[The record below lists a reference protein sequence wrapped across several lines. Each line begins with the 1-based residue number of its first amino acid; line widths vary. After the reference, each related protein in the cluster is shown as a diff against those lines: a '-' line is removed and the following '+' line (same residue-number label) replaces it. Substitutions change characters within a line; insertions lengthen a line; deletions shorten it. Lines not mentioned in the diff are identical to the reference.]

1 MKDIFEF
8 RDNLI
13 ESFSKFS
20 RSFTRVSAPDIKEV
34 LDEEYGNGRFWPE
47 PLIQVNPHYKTT
59 HTITELVKADLLHP
73 LCDTLF
79 RIKGSPLTLFNHQEQ
94 AIRKAREKQ
103 SYVLTTGT
111 GSGKSLSFFIPIID
125 AIIRGKEQDSTP
137 RTRAIIVYPMNALA
151 NSQLGEINKFLDN
164 YPDSEARPITV
175 ARYTGQE
182 DSTERSKLAANPP
195 DILLTNYM
203 MLELILTRNEEVDTQ
218 VVEHSMGLEFLVLD
232 ELHTYRGRQ
241 GADVAMLI
249 RRLRQRLQA
258 TSMVCI
264 GTSATMSSIGSA
276 DDKAKAVAETASTLF
291 GVKIPVTNVIGEV
304 LTRVTPE
311 ARNID
316 KKALHKRIV
325 SGAPFPSDYGTLAQ
339 DELSIWVEL
348 TLGIIIIP
356 GKSPERATPISLSD
370 ALDRLASDADVSRE
384 MALDTLR
391 NFLVHCEQV
400 VSPKKEPLFAF
411 KLHQFISGP
420 GVVLATLE
428 PVGERLITLDEQ
440 QYAPGRQK
448 ENVRLYR
455 TYFCRECG
463 QEYLPV
469 WVDDDLTTFE
479 PRRID
484 DVPSQKDDE
493 ASRFGHLVPVSDDQ
507 NYQSESDIPESWM
520 DFDKKGNQ
528 IVKAGMR
535 KSIPKLVEINAQ
547 GEAQAG
553 AVKYWFIPGTVK
565 FCPHCGLEHESRSK
579 DANKLVGLSG
589 EGRSSSTTIITLNLL
604 EQMFDKEASTF
615 AQKKMLGFSDNRQD
629 AALQSGHFND
639 FIYLVTMRSALLA
652 ALRNNS
658 GMLQI
663 QNLAQAVFE
672 ALGFDS
678 DDPDVLREYL
688 RNPYMATNLRLSYQ
702 KYEKQVLA
710 YRILND
716 LSRGWRYNNPNLIQL
731 GMLQIHYAYLEQLCA
746 DESKFKDAPAVLKEA
761 APEIRFKIY
770 KTLFEEMQAN
780 LCISSSYWDPD
791 ELQVVQRN
799 TYNHLIERWGFYE
812 HEKLRTGNRLIV
824 GKLPA
829 ITDKGERI
837 FKYVG
842 GGTYSY
848 IGRKLKKPELWKGTS
863 WETLRNTE
871 KGKLIEEVTRS
882 LLSIASSYG
891 LISQIKEKKGDL
903 ISWQLS
909 DSILV
914 WKLKD
919 NIDHSRWAN
928 DFFSTLY
935 SSIATQFKSRD
946 FTLFKFESKEHTAQV
961 ESDEREILEK
971 RFRFSKEDQESW
983 KKEHPEKKQLEPL
996 PVLYC
1001 SPTMELGIDISSLNT
1016 VYLRN
1021 IPPTAANYAQRSGR
1035 AGRSGQ
1041 AALVVSYCASQSP
1054 HDQWFFHHK
1063 NEMVHGTVRTPSL
1076 DLSNKDLI
1084 DSHMLAVWFAL
1095 SGHPIGS
1102 SIPEILDL
1110 EHEET
1115 FLEVRKEIREA
1126 FCNPEL
1132 AQRSL
1137 GEINAL
1143 LATVKEYLSPEKA
1156 PWFDD
1161 HYAQILVSSAWDRF
1175 EAAFDR
1181 WRNLFKATRQ
1191 QQEQSHK
1198 VNTSPNANQQQKKAA
1213 QKLYND
1219 ASIQMGLLTTTRSR
1233 NSSSSDF
1240 YSYRYLA
1247 SQGVL
1252 PGYNFPRLP
1261 LLAWIPSTTD
1271 DKDDAT
1277 TVSRSRFLALSEFG
1291 PRSLI
1296 YHQGKVFRVVKAKL
1310 NAATSIAMAD
1320 GSTQLTTNDAIIC
1333 EHCGY
1338 GVIASGYADSPER
1351 CPCCG
1356 ELLTESIRINALY
1369 RIETVETR
1377 LVQRISM
1384 NDEERQRV
1392 GYDLQTSY
1400 VFNGSDSRFSTASD
1414 IMLGEDKLGEML
1426 YAQAATV
1433 YKINKGWK
1441 RRTNKELLGFPIDP
1455 LSGLWSK
1462 SEGEDEDEPENSE
1475 VPVTNKVKPQRIVP
1489 YVEDCKN
1496 ILVFHPEGE
1505 LSQKTMVTLQAALK
1519 RGIEQVF
1526 QIEESELAV
1535 EPLPTNECRKRILF
1549 YEAVEGGAGVLNR
1562 LVEENKALSMVADQA
1577 LKIMH
1582 YVNDQQSWDA
1592 EHMQEFVD
1600 EKGNPPCEA
1609 GCYQCLLSYYNQ
1621 PEHLDIDRRD
1631 PDAIKILVALANG
1644 SVSKREDASLAEIS
1658 GVESEFTQALKRRNL
1673 KLPERSL
1680 VTIKDGSVL
1689 PLLYTSARTAIFFD
1703 KASEATKQYCADRSI
1718 NILEISSDE
1727 TSWDE
1732 IFRTYSDVFGE

>member
-1 MKDIFEF
+1 MKDIFEY

-13 ESFSKFS
+13 ESFSEFS
-20 RSFTRVSAPDIKEV
+20 RSFTRVSASDIKEV
-34 LDEEYGNGRFWPE
+34 LDAEYGNGRFWPE
-47 PLIQVNPHYKTT
+47 PLIQVNPHYKKA
-59 HTITELVKADLLHP
+59 HTITELVQLGLLHP

-79 RIKGSPLTLFNHQEQ
+79 RIKGNTLTLFNHQEQ
-94 AIRKAREKQ
+94 AIRKAHSKQ

-111 GSGKSLSFFIPIID
+111 GSGKSLAFFIPIID
-125 AIIRGKEQDSTP
+125 AIIKGKEQDSTP

-164 YPDSEARPITV
+164 HPDPEARPITV

-182 DSTERSKLAANPP
+182 DSAERSRLAANPP

-203 MLELILTRNEEVDTQ
+203 MLELILTRNEEVDIR
-218 VVEHSMGLEFLVLD
+218 VVEQSMGLEFLVLD

-241 GADVAMLI
+241 GADVAMLV
-249 RRLRQRLQA
+249 RRLRQRLRA
-258 TSMVCI
+258 TSMICI
-264 GTSATMSSIGSA
+264 GTSATMSTIGST

-316 KKALHKRIV
+316 GKALHRRIV
-325 SGAPFPSDYGTLAQ
+325 SGAPFPNDYATLAQ
-339 DELSIWVEL
+339 DELSVWVEL
-348 TLGIIIIP
+348 TLGISIKP
-356 GKSPERATPISLSD
+356 GKSPERATPISLSE
-370 ALDRLASDADVSRE
+370 ALDRLASDADVSRD
-384 MALDTLR
+384 MALETLR
-391 NFLVHCEQV
+391 AFLVHCEQV

-420 GVVLATLE
+420 GVVLTTLE
-428 PVGERLITLDEQ
+428 AEGERLVTLDEQ
-440 QYAPGRQK
+440 QFAPGRQK
-448 ENVRLYR
+448 EDVRLYR

-469 WVDDDLTTFE
+469 WVDKDLTGFD
-479 PRRID
+479 PRLID
-484 DVPSQKDDE
+484 DVPSLKDDE
-493 ASRFGHLVPVSDDQ
+493 AGPFGHLVPVSADQ
-507 NYQSESDIPESWM
+507 NYQNDSDIPESWM
-520 DFDKKGNQ
+520 DYNKKGDQ
-528 IVKAGMR
+528 IVKAGMK
-535 KSIPKLVEINAQ
+535 KSIPKLVEINAK
-547 GEAQAG
+547 GVAQPGAG
-553 AVKYWFIPGTVK
+553 QYWFIPGTVK
-565 FCPHCGLEHESRSK
+565 FCPRCGLEHESRSR
-579 DANKLVGLSG
+579 DINKLVGLSG

-604 EQMFDKEASTF
+604 SQMFDRKVSTF
-615 AQKKMLGFSDNRQD
+615 AQKKILGFSDNRQD

-652 ALRNNS
+652 ALRNND
-658 GMLQI
+658 GMLQV
-663 QNLAQAVFE
+663 QNLAQAIFE

-678 DDPDVLREYL
+678 DDPEILKEYL
-688 RNPYMATNLRLSYQ
+688 KNPHVAANLRFTYQ
-702 KYEKQVLA
+702 NYEKQVLA

-716 LSRGWRYNNPNLIQL
+716 LSKGWRYNNPNLIQL
-731 GMLQIHYAYLEQLCA
+731 GLLQIEYAYLEQLCY
-746 DESKFKDAPAVLKEA
+746 DESKFIEAPSVLKEA
-761 APEIRFKIY
+761 APEIRLRLY

-780 LCISSSYWDPD
+780 LCISSSYWDPV
-791 ELQVVQRN
+791 ELQKVQKS
-799 TYNHLIERWGFYE
+799 TSDHLVERWGFYE
-812 HEKLRTGNRLIV
+812 DERLRTGNRLIV
-824 GKLPA
+824 GKLPT
-829 ITDKGERI
+829 IKDKGERI
-837 FKYVG
+837 FRYIG

-848 IGRKLKKPELWKGTS
+848 IGRKLKKPELWKGTG
-863 WETLRNTE
+863 WETLRYAE
-871 KGKLIEEVTRS
+871 RGRQIEEVTRS

-891 LISQIKEKKGDL
+891 LIKKIEEKKGGL
-903 ISWQLS
+903 VTWQLN
-909 DSILV
+909 DSILM
-914 WKLKD
+914 WKLKED
-919 NIDHSRWAN
+919 GTRSRWSN
-928 DFFSTLY
+928 EFFSALY
-935 SSIATQFKSRD
+935 SSIASQFRSRD
-946 FTLFKFESKEHTAQV
+946 YTLFKFESREHTAQV
-961 ESDEREILEK
+961 EADEREFLEK
-971 RFRFSKEDQESW
+971 RFRYSTEDQDAW
-983 KKEHPEKKQLEPL
+983 KKEHPDGTQLEPL

-1001 SPTMELGIDISSLNT
+1001 SPTMELGVDISSLNT

-1063 NEMVHGTVRTPSL
+1063 NEMVHGSVRTPSL

-1095 SGHPIGS
+1095 SGYPIGS

-1115 FLEVRKEIREA
+1115 LLEAKKEIKEA

-1137 GEINAL
+1137 EEINAL
-1143 LATVKEYLSPEKA
+1143 LATVKDYLIPEKA
-1156 PWFDD
+1156 PWFDE
-1161 HYAQILVSSAWDRF
+1161 HYAENLVSSAWDSFDR
-1175 EAAFDR
+1175 AFDR
-1181 WRNLFKATRQ
+1181 WRNLYKATKQ
-1191 QQEQSHK
+1191 QQEQSHR
-1198 VNTSPNANQQQKKAA
+1198 VNISPTATQQQKKAA
-1213 QKLYND
+1213 QKLYYD
-1219 ASIQMGLLTTTRSR
+1219 ASIQMSLLTSTRSR
-1233 NSSSSDF
+1233 NSTSSDF

-1271 DKDDAT
+1271 DRDDAT

-1296 YHQGKVFRVVKAKL
+1296 YHQGKIFRVVKAKL

-1338 GVIASGYADSPER
+1338 GIITSGYADSPER

-1356 ELLTESIRINALY
+1356 EILTESIRINALY

-1377 LVQRISM
+1377 LVQRITM
-1384 NDEERQRV
+1384 NDEERQRI

-1400 VFNGSDSRFSTASD
+1400 MFNRSDSRFSTASD
-1414 IMLGEDKLGEML
+1414 ILLGEEKLGEML

-1433 YKINKGWK
+1433 YKINKGW
-1441 RRTNKELLGFPIDP
+1441 RRRSDKEILGFLIDP

-1462 SEGEDEDEPENSE
+1462 SENEDEDEPENPE
-1475 VPVTNKVKPQRIVP
+1475 VPVTSKVKPQRIVP
-1489 YVEDCKN
+1489 YVEDHKN
-1496 ILVFHPEGE
+1496 IMVFHPEGE
-1505 LSQKTMVTLQAALK
+1505 LSFTAMVTLQAALK

-1535 EPLPTNECRKRILF
+1535 EPLPTNEVRKRILF

-1562 LVEENKALSMVADQA
+1562 LVEEEKALSIVADQA
-1577 LKIMH
+1577 LRIMH
-1582 YVNDQQSWDA
+1582 YVNDQELWDA
-1592 EHMQEFVD
+1592 DAMQEVVD

-1621 PEHLDIDRRD
+1621 PEHLGIDRRD
-1631 PDAIKILVALANG
+1631 SDAIRILVALANG
-1644 SVSKREDASLAEIS
+1644 SVSKRDDQAPLEVSEVA
-1658 GVESEFTQALKRRNL
+1658 SEFQEALKKRNL
-1673 KLPERSL
+1673 KLPDRSS

-1689 PLLYTSARTAIFFD
+1689 PLLYTSARTAVFFGM
-1703 KASEATKQYCADRSI
+1703 ASEATKRYCADRSI
-1718 NILEISSDE
+1718 TILEVDTDE
-1727 TSWDE
+1727 RSWDE
-1732 IFRTYSDVFGE
+1732 MFRAHSDVFGE